1 MLGFRVVTLG
11 SLRGDLVAGALVF
24 IHGTGVRD
32 VSGSMAQIRD
42 GASRIL
48 GWTADQVFAI
58 EWGKAVGPQDL
69 DIGPSLPRGDPTK
82 GLGDDVSEDEATSAL
97 WELLLADPVAELR
110 VLAEGPLAADTVL
123 DPTVEPADE
132 VIRGRVTQLTVPPE
146 LLARTGLSRVEL
158 EAARAALAA
167 GSSLNRA
174 AARVADADDP
184 ELITAIAHALVAEM
198 LRNRIDTPA
207 GRLTPPRAA
216 YDAAARDELVESVE
230 AGLSPVSTKGLGKGI
245 ARRVV
250 APLATKVAVRK
261 RESFM
266 EPLGDFI
273 RDVAFYVGHGTLV
286 RDYLAAEIRKYAD
299 RDPVVVLA
307 HSLGGIAAVDL
318 LADPVVM
325 HGGAPL
331 KVDLLVTVGSQ
342 APLLYLMDA
351 LYSLGPRP
359 PLIENKPFLPWL
371 NIYNRQDLLSFCA
384 QRVFV
389 NSKGIIDEPISARVP
404 FPMSH
409 SAYWV
414 QDRVYQLVKDH
425 LPA

>member
-1 MLGFRVVTLG
+1 
-11 SLRGDLVAGALVF
+11 VAGTLVF

-48 GWTADQVFAI
+48 GWTAGQVFAI

-69 DIGPSLPRGDPTK
+69 DIGLSLPLEDATK

-97 WELLLADPVAELR
+97 WELLLADPIAELR
-110 VLAEGPLAADTVL
+110 VLAEGPLAVSAVF
-123 DPTVEPADE
+123 DPTAEPADE
-132 VIRGRVTQLTVPPE
+132 AIRGRVAELTVPPE
-146 LLARTGLSRVEL
+146 LLARTGLSRDEL
-158 EAARAALAA
+158 DVARAALAA
-167 GSSLNRA
+167 EPNLVRA
-174 AARVADADDP
+174 AASVGDAGDRQ
-184 ELITAIAHALVAEM
+184 LATAIAHALVAAM
-198 LRNRIDTPA
+198 LRNRDDPA
-207 GRLTPPRAA
+207 KGRLVPPRAA
-216 YDAAARDELVESVE
+216 YDAATRDDLVESVE
-230 AGLSPVSTKGLGKGI
+230 ASLSPVSTKGLAGDLVKKVI
-245 ARRVV
+245 
-250 APLATKVAVRK
+250 APLATRVAVRK
-261 RESFM
+261 REAFM
-266 EPLGDFI
+266 GPLGDFI
-273 RDVAFYVGHGTLV
+273 RDVAFYIEHGALV
-286 RDYLAAEIRKYAD
+286 RDYLAGEIRKYAD
-299 RDPVVVLA
+299 SDPVIVLA

-318 LADPVVM
+318 LADPAVM
-325 HGGAPL
+325 RGGAPL

-384 QRVFV
+384 ERVFV
-389 NSKGIIDEPISARVP
+389 NSPEIIDEPISAGVP

-409 SAYWV
+409 SAYWA
-414 QDRVYQLVKDH
+414 QDRVYQLVRDH